1 MECPFSAH
9 KKIRSKRRCFTE
21 FITARSNE
29 CMHASEWM
37 NDSATLWW
45 PECLVHWL
53 NQWMTEWMTICIEG
67 VNHRTNNINN
77 KSFLTYYFS
86 EPRLLSA
93 SYSLSY
99 LVSEQPL
106 LWALSYLFSKS
117 PRVWATSCLS
127 CFFSDQPLPWLL
139 LLWAIS
145 ALSKVFSATSSLSN
159 PFCGLFLSWVISSY
173 NYLFLELLILWAKP
187 SLTYFFSEL
196 PLLCGTSSLSRVF
209 SEPSFLWATSLS
221 QVVPKPLLLSL
232 IRSPAIYGLQ
242 NSVGICDIMCE
253 AHLTL
258 IPQCAVL
265 VHYISFTCDL
275 IWIVLF
281 LAFCT
286 VSFWAL
292 VIPVMPDA
300 HWGNHRRNGRKRMR
314 NAGAAIRLQTLW
326 DLDRLTD
333 LGCFWFAWGQQLMAI
348 PLHIAPHSE
357 SLGTCV
363 SKTFRQREDQRRAGN
378 KKPSVVPE
386 NLCETNRKVVKT
398 PGTKLSQRRYM
409 EILLVDVARFVEFLE
424 FSLLAWSRKVFI
436 PGVCSQ
442 NLI

>member
-127 CFFSDQPLPWLL
+127 CFFSDQPLLWLL

-159 PFCGLFLSWVISSY
+159 PLCGLFLSWVISSY

-187 SLTYFFSEL
+187 FLTYSFSEL

-275 IWIVLF
+275 IWIVSF

-292 VIPVMPDA
+292 EIPVMPTEEITGAMGERECATQVPRFAFRRSGTWTDWQIWDA
-300 HWGNHRRNGRKRMR
+300 FGSHGDNSW
-314 NAGAAIRLQTLW
+314 W
-326 DLDRLTD
+326 
-333 LGCFWFAWGQQLMAI
+333 
-348 PLHIAPHSE
+348 
-357 SLGTCV
+357 
-363 SKTFRQREDQRRAGN
+363 
-378 KKPSVVPE
+378 PS
-386 NLCETNRKVVKT
+386 R
-398 PGTKLSQRRYM
+398 S
-409 EILLVDVARFVEFLE
+409 ILLPILKALE
-424 FSLLAWSRKVFI
+424 HAFQKRLGSEKIKGEQEIRSRVWYQRIFAKQI
-436 PGVCSQ
+436 GK
-442 NLI
+442 